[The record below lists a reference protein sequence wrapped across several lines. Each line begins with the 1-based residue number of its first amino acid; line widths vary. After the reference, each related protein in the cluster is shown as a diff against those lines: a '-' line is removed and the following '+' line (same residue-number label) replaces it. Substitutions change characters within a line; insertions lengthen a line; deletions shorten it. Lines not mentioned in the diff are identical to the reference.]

1 MAKQKRKKTAYP
13 GVRFREHPERKHG
26 VNFDRYF
33 FIRYTIDEDG
43 KRKEREEG
51 LGWAS
56 EGWTAEKSSIQRAE
70 LKKSQKTGE
79 GPSTLKE
86 KRDLAEKKR
95 QEEKEAEEQAEKDNI
110 TFGDFFTETYWPI
123 ASTSKK
129 EISYKKEMQ
138 HFRIWINPVMGAIPF
153 KEISQFHLQKIKKNL
168 QRARRSPRM
177 IEYVFS
183 TFRQVWKLAQQEGLA
198 PSGNPLKDV
207 KFDMPDNTR
216 KRYLTEEEAES
227 LLSEL
232 KPRSEQVHDMALVS
246 LDTGARFSEV
256 ARLRWGNVNV
266 NNGAI
271 SFIDTKM
278 AGGTKSR
285 MVPMTSRLKDLFK
298 SMPMGGKSKLLFPG
312 RDGGVLKEVS
322 STFKTSVN
330 ALGLND
336 GVEDPRMKI
345 VFHSL
350 RHSAASRMVQAGIDL
365 YIVQKILGHSVITVT
380 EKYAHLSDESL
391 RAAIVTMETVTK
403 EKAKKADVIPIQ
415 ANGEK

>member
-13 GVRFREHPERKHG
+13 GVRFREHPKRKHG

-56 EGWTAEKSSIQRAE
+56 EGWTAEKASIQRAE

-95 QEEKEAEEQAEKDNI
+95 QEKKAAADQAKKDNM
-110 TFGDFFTETYWPI
+110 TFGDFFTETYWPV

-129 EISYKKEMQ
+129 EVSYKKEME
-138 HFRIWINPVMGAIPF
+138 HFRIWINPVVGALPL
-153 KEISQFHLQKIKKNL
+153 KKISQIQVEKIKKKM
-168 QRARRSPRM
+168 QRAKRSPRM
-177 IEYVFS
+177 IQYVFS
-183 TFRQVWKLAQQEGLA
+183 TFGQVWKLAKSRGLTTVDS
-198 PSGNPLKDV
+198 PSKDV
-207 KFDMPDNTR
+207 EFDMPDNTR
-216 KRYLTEEEAES
+216 KRYLTDDEVDD
-227 LLSEL
+227 LLKEL
-232 KPRSEQVHDMALVS
+232 KSRDDQVHNMALIS
-246 LDTGARFSEV
+246 LDSGARFSEV
-256 ARLRWGNVNV
+256 ARLRWGNVDV
-266 NNGAI
+266 NNGNI

-285 MVPMTSRLKDLFK
+285 MVPMTSRLKELFK
-298 SMPMGGKSKLLFPG
+298 SIPMDGKSKIIFPG
-312 RDGGVLKEVS
+312 PNGGVLREVS

-336 GVEDPRMKI
+336 GVEDPRMRI

-365 YIVQKILGHSVITVT
+365 YVVQKILGHSVITVT

-391 RAAIVTMETVTK
+391 RAAVEKMERATARKPT
-403 EKAKKADVIPIQ
+403 ADVIPLA
-415 ANGEK
+415 ANGKK